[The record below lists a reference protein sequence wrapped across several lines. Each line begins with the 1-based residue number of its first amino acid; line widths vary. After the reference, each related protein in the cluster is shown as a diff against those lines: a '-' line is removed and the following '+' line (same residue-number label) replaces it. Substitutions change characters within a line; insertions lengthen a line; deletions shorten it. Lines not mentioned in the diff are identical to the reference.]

1 MNNPTLGEQVVRH
14 VNTIF
19 TKPLYFFCFFITAC
33 SAFASV
39 FETDSPFVRIQDIL
53 TKFVNDPKNDEPKF
67 VKNLAKLLLR
77 PIPALINHERVF
89 DIFLGPLPTVF
100 NVYTLQVVLSYVMVT
115 VSLLFSNFTIL
126 SIFIVSQIYNMML
139 ESSNIFLSLILFSLV
154 VVFFI
159 LGWDETIILF
169 TKVSS

>member
-1 MNNPTLGEQVVRH
+1 MDSPTLGEQVVKH

-53 TKFVNDPKNDEPKF
+53 TKFVDDPKNDEPKF

-77 PIPALINHERVF
+77 PIPTLINHERVF

-100 NVYTLQVVLSYVMVT
+100 NLYSLQVVLSYVMVT

-126 SIFIVSQIYNMML
+126 SVFIVSQIYNLML

-169 TKVSS
+169 TKVSL